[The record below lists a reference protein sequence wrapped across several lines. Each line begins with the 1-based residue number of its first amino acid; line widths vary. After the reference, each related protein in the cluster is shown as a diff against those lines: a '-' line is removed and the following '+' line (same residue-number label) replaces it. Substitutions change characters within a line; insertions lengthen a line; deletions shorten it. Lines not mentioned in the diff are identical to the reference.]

1 MTLSGDD
8 NHVMKI
14 WYCGSPIPAWSVWLF
29 FNDHWVQNSIW
40 IQHVFL
46 REIKTALTRQWIVD
60 IQIYLHFTLLFF
72 TVLLRH
78 DRLFMK
84 KKIQNEERKG
94 FGKTDGTPSWELRMI
109 WWKTSL
115 LSLAASLMD
124 FKTHPAVKTLTNDLC
139 ECWHTRLMN
148 FIKFTYG
155 GCLSNLVA
163 YTTVVVR
170 DKELSH
176 CCPRLPLSR
185 TPPAANPL
193 TQPTVS
199 HELQCQS
206 LRMESPRDE
215 SWSELKR
222 EENSPPLFQVE
233 QFGVVKR
240 NGNMSHPTACP
251 ISSGLL
257 R

>member
-1 MTLSGDD
+1 MDCWHSD
-8 NHVMKI
+8 
-14 WYCGSPIPAWSVWLF
+14 IPSFYITILY
-29 FNDHWVQNSIW
+29 S
-40 IQHVFL
+40 
-46 REIKTALTRQWIVD
+46 
-60 IQIYLHFTLLFF
+60 FTQ
-72 TVLLRH
+72 TWQVIH
-78 DRLFMK
+78 E

-155 GCLSNLVA
+155 CLSNLVA

-206 LRMESPRDE
+206 LRMESLRDE